1 MRFPGALQ
9 MGVEREKKL
18 SAGQVPQLET
28 RVKRGANHVCHVENR
43 QDGKIHE
50 RSGGKGLPILKEY
63 RTKSHMAAVECVI

>member
-1 MRFPGALQ
+1 MQFPGTLQ

-43 QDGKIHE
+43 QNGKVHE
-50 RSGGKGLPILKEY
+50 RSGGKI
-63 RTKSHMAAVECVI
+63 